1 MSALKVHVGAN
12 NQGEITCP
20 KCRKMKTINASHHLL
35 TKRAIKV
42 KCSCGHS
49 FRVSLDYR
57 HHFRK
62 SVQLPAT
69 LYKVNSDDI
78 IDEVT
83 VTSLSVSGLGFEAT
97 SLNNI
102 YISSFFEIEF
112 KLDDDSDAIIRERI
126 RIKRINGLIVGAE
139 FSEQDKYSYELDFY
153 MPSSATL
160 A

>member
-1 MSALKVHVGAN
+1 MSALKVHVGSN

-20 KCRKMKTINASHHLL
+20 KCRKMKTINASHLLL

-57 HHFRK
+57 HYFRK

-69 LYKVNSDDI
+69 LYKVHSDDI
-78 IDEVT
+78 IAEVT

-102 YISSFFEIEF
+102 YISSLFEIEF
-112 KLDDDSDAIIRERI
+112 KLDDDSNAIIRERI